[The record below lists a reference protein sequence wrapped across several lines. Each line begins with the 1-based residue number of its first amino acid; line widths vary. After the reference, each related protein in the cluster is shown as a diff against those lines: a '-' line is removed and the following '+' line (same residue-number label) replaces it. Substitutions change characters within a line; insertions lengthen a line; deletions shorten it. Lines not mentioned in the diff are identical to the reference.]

1 MIGRASGSVL
11 AAALLIVLLAGF
23 AWAQTSGGIIVNSTP
38 PGAVI
43 ELNGDH
49 TIRGVTPLTLD
60 RGLLGAYNVRAFKAG
75 YEDWAGYVFLS
86 GARRDSIVI
95 RMTAKTPIRAG
106 VRSAIL
112 PGWGQLYSKENG
124 KAVAIII
131 AEAATLTGMFIS
143 DSKRTDA
150 QNAVDEAWVAYQQAD
165 QIDEIHDT
173 YAELERRYDTLFKWH
188 DYRKRWAY
196 AAIAVWAASI
206 LDATLLFPVASD
218 GSHAALPG
226 TDESGFF
233 ASIDGQGASAGFAV
247 RF

>member
-1 MIGRASGSVL
+1 MIGRALGPVL
-11 AAALLIVLLAGF
+11 AAALLVVLLAGF

-43 ELNGDH
+43 ELVGDH

-75 YEDWAGYVFLS
+75 YEEWAGYVFLS

-95 RMTAKTPIRAG
+95 RMTLKTPIRAG
-106 VRSAIL
+106 LRSAIL
-112 PGWGQLYSKENG
+112 PGWGQCYSNENG

-131 AEAATLTGMFIS
+131 AEAATLTGVFLS
-143 DSKRTDA
+143 DAKRTDA
-150 QNAVDEAWVAYQQAD
+150 QNAVDDAWRAYHEAD
-165 QIDEIHDT
+165 QVDEIHDT

-188 DYRKRWAY
+188 NYRKRWAY
-196 AAIAVWAASI
+196 AAIAVWVANV
-206 LDATLLFPVASD
+206 LDATLLFPAAGD
-218 GSHAALPG
+218 GGHAALSG

-233 ASIDGQGASAGFAV
+233 ASIDPEGASAGFAV

>member
-1 MIGRASGSVL
+1 MIGRALGPVL

-43 ELNGDH
+43 ELVGDH

-75 YEDWAGYVFLS
+75 YEEWAGYVFLS

-95 RMTAKTPIRAG
+95 RMTLKTPIRAG
-106 VRSAIL
+106 LRSAIL
-112 PGWGQLYSKENG
+112 PGWGQRYSNENG
-124 KAVAIII
+124 KAVAIIV
-131 AEAATLTGMFIS
+131 AEAAMLTGVFLS
-143 DSKRTDA
+143 DAKRTDA
-150 QNAVDEAWVAYQQAD
+150 QNAYEDARLAYLQAD
-165 QIDEIHDT
+165 GIDEIDAAR
-173 YAELERRYDTLFKWH
+173 AEQDRRYDTLFKWH
-188 DYRKRWAY
+188 NYRKRWAY
-196 AAIAVWAASI
+196 AALAVWVANV
-206 LDATLLFPVASD
+206 LDATLLFPAAGD
-218 GSHAALPG
+218 GGHAALPG

-233 ASIDGQGASAGFAV
+233 ASIDPEGASAGFAV